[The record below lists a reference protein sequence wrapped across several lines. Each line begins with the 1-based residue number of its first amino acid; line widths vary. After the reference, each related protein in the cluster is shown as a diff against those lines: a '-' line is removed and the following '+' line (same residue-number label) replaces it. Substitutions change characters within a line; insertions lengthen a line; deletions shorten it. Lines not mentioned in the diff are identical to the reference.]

1 VLNKPTVDS
10 LGFISSDGISI
21 NTTGVFDNVNVG
33 TQTITLTHTYGGT
46 VSNYAITNQAT
57 KPTANITPK
66 ALTISGTTVANKVY
80 DGSTSVNS
88 ASIGS
93 LSGLVGLE
101 TFEVKVNTATFDS
114 PDVGNGKVVTV
125 SYSLFNPANGERSTN
140 YVLAN
145 TTTTANIT
153 KKTVTIS
160 GIVAADKQY
169 DGTKNVLLIK
179 PSVESLG
186 FHTRDNIAITTVGL
200 AEDENIG
207 LQLVNLTQSYSGT
220 VSNYTIINQTI
231 KPIVAIKKIASSTPA
246 ESSKPVYIPLPTTA
260 KPPMPPT
267 QFEIK
272 IFYAA
277 QPSQGSDVKVI
288 NTNIPISQAA
298 NTKISDT
305 QIVVGKSVPNV
316 KINDEKIVIAQPT
329 KNINA
334 SSNINFINSKNIKSD
349 LVQAD
354 NGTTNKRILIDFFK
368 SDTDNN
374 PKTNI
379 DNSSALS
386 KANTIFKQSLKSF
399 LNINL
404 EEAE

>member
-1 VLNKPTVDS
+1 M
-10 LGFISSDGISI
+10 
-21 NTTGVFDNVNVG
+21 
-33 TQTITLTHTYGGT
+33 
-46 VSNYAITNQAT
+46 
-57 KPTANITPK
+57 
-66 ALTISGTTVANKVY
+66 NKVY
-80 DGSTSVNS
+80 DGSTTVNS
-88 ASIGS
+88 FSIGS
-93 LSGLVGLE
+93 LSGLVGSE
-101 TFEVKVNTATFDS
+101 TLNVEVKAASFDS
-114 PDVGNGKVVTV
+114 PDVGHGKVVTI
-125 SYSLFNPANGERSTN
+125 SYSLFNGANGERATN

-179 PSVESLG
+179 PSVSSLG

-231 KPIVAIKKIASSTPA
+231 KPIVAIKKVAISIPSPK
-246 ESSKPVYIPLPTTA
+246 SSKPVYIPLPATA
-260 KPPMPPT
+260 KPPMPPA

-288 NTNIPISQAA
+288 NTNIPISQVL
-298 NTKISDT
+298 NTKITDT
-305 QIVVGKSVPNV
+305 QIVVGKSIPNV
-316 KINDEKIVIAQPT
+316 KINDQKIVIAQPT
-329 KNINA
+329 NNINA
-334 SSNINFINSKNIKSD
+334 SSNVNFVNSKNIKSD
-349 LVQAD
+349 FVQAD
-354 NGTTNKRILIDFFK
+354 NSTSNKRILVNFFK
-368 SDTDNN
+368 PDTDSNQ
-374 PKTNI
+374 KTNI
-379 DNSSALS
+379 ESTSTLS
-386 KANTIFKQSLKSF
+386 KANTIFKQSVKSF
-399 LNINL
+399 LNIDL

>member
-1 VLNKPTVDS
+1 
-10 LGFISSDGISI
+10 
-21 NTTGVFDNVNVG
+21 
-33 TQTITLTHTYGGT
+33 
-46 VSNYAITNQAT
+46 
-57 KPTANITPK
+57 
-66 ALTISGTTVANKVY
+66 
-80 DGSTSVNS
+80 
-88 ASIGS
+88 
-93 LSGLVGLE
+93 LSGLVGIETLE
-101 TFEVKVNTATFDS
+101 AKVNTATFDS

-125 SYSLFNPANGERSTN
+125 SYSLFNPANGGLATN
-140 YVLAN
+140 YLLAN

-160 GIVAADKQY
+160 GIIAADKQY

-231 KPIVAIKKIASSTPA
+231 KPIVAIKKIAISIPA
-246 ESSKPVYIPLPTTA
+246 TESSKPVYIPLPTTA

-288 NTNIPISQAA
+288 NTNIPISQVL

-305 QIVVGKSVPNV
+305 QIVVGKSIPNV
-316 KINDEKIVIAQPT
+316 KIDDQKIVIAQPT
-329 KNINA
+329 NNINT
-334 SSNINFINSKNIKSD
+334 SSNVNFVNSKNIKSD
-349 LVQAD
+349 FVQAD
-354 NGTTNKRILIDFFK
+354 NSTSNKRILVDFFK
-368 SDTDNN
+368 PDTDSNQ
-374 PKTNI
+374 KTNVE
-379 DNSSALS
+379 STSALS